1 MVNRKMNLQLFA
13 EGGEPQAEGGQQ
25 RATEQQAAAGQNT
38 ADQHF
43 DFDELLRTNAEF
55 RAEFDRRVTKSLNT
69 AQKKTRN
76 EQLTNEELNRK
87 LDAMQAQITGYQRK
101 ELAAAAKVDPRF
113 TDYVIYKVEQ
123 NLPEDGD
130 FGEALTAFVKENSQY
145 LVQAETPQP
154 TGQKTNI
161 GGPTGK
167 SNGPMTKEEIRKI
180 KDPAERQAA
189 IAANLKLYQNN
200 R

>member
-25 RATEQQAAAGQNT
+25 RATEQQAAASQNT

-76 EQLTNEELNRK
+76 EQLTNEELNKK

-145 LVQAETPQP
+145 LVHTETPQP

-161 GGPTGK
+161 GGPTGNTPSGK
-167 SNGPMTKEEIRKI
+167 MTQEQIAKI
-180 KDPAERQAA
+180 ADRNERYQA
-189 IAANLKLYQNN
+189 IHANMNLFNK
-200 R
+200 

>member
-25 RATEQQAAAGQNT
+25 RAAEQQASASQNT

-43 DFDELLRTNAEF
+43 DFDELLRTNPEF

-76 EQLTNEELNRK
+76 EQLTNEELNKK

-101 ELAAAAKVDPRF
+101 ELAVAAKVDPRF

-145 LVQAETPQP
+145 LVQTETPQP

-161 GGPTGK
+161 GGPTGNTPSGK
-167 SNGPMTKEEIRKI
+167 MTQEQIAKI
-180 KDPAERQAA
+180 ADRNERYQA
-189 IAANLKLYQNN
+189 IHANMNLFNK
-200 R
+200 

>member
-13 EGGEPQAEGGQQ
+13 EGGEPQAEGEQQ
-25 RATEQQAAAGQNT
+25 RATEQQAAASQNT

-76 EQLTNEELNRK
+76 EQLTNEELNKK

-113 TDYVIYKVEQ
+113 TDYVIYRVEQ

-145 LVQAETPQP
+145 LVQTETPQP
-154 TGQKTNI
+154 TGQKANVGAPI
-161 GGPTGK
+161 GK
-167 SNGPMTKEEIRKI
+167 SNGPMTKEEIMKI
-180 KDPAERQAA
+180 KDYSTRQRM
-189 IAANLKLYQNN
+189 ILQNPKLFG

>member
-13 EGGEPQAEGGQQ
+13 EGGEPQAEGRQH
-25 RATEQQAAAGQNT
+25 RVAEQQAAAGQNT

-145 LVQAETPQP
+145 LVQTETPQP
-154 TGQKTNI
+154 TGQKTNVGAPI
-161 GGPTGK
+161 GK